1 MSTNWILILAF
12 VVLAII
18 LIRNKKTK
26 EAKMWQDH
34 DNMIKEGDFKGLR
47 IMFGKQFLL
56 AGALFLF
63 ALTVAVIR
71 IVQKEFSGW
80 TMLLVAGFFGYRTF
94 IIGRGFFAY
103 KKAEKHLSYRLSDE
117 EIENFWKE
125 EDDVELISK
134 LYDYIQKKSYNFLQL
149 ENLNEVEKNIM
160 ILSDLDADVNNGGF
174 DQYFFN
180 SRGEYNNSLIK
191 ALTAVNAPESAK
203 ICAKALD
210 IISRGLLK
218 DQESD
223 LLNKE
228 CDEPYYE
235 KSENLFSLIAE
246 YARKNKDSL
255 LS

>member
-103 KKAEKHLSYRLSDE
+103 KKAEKHLSYRLSD
-117 EIENFWKE
+117 
-125 EDDVELISK
+125 
-134 LYDYIQKKSYNFLQL
+134 
-149 ENLNEVEKNIM
+149 
-160 ILSDLDADVNNGGF
+160 
-174 DQYFFN
+174 
-180 SRGEYNNSLIK
+180 
-191 ALTAVNAPESAK
+191 
-203 ICAKALD
+203 
-210 IISRGLLK
+210 
-218 DQESD
+218 
-223 LLNKE
+223 
-228 CDEPYYE
+228 
-235 KSENLFSLIAE
+235 
-246 YARKNKDSL
+246 
-255 LS
+255 